1 MPPSQSESTPTRSS
15 PSPGTDGLIGVDA
28 GGGLPLSL
36 AAFNAEV
43 ARRNRDR
50 VEKHAD
56 EIRERCKTLAGFV
69 KEAWHVLEPE
79 TRYVHNW
86 HIDAICRHL
95 EAVVSGRMK
104 PRLVINIPPGSMKS
118 LLISVMFQA
127 WLWGPCGMPAR
138 RFVSTSFEIGNVE
151 RDTGKTRD
159 LIMSDWYQ
167 QLWPTT
173 LVRQARL
180 DFANSATGS
189 RIGVAFS
196 ALMGKRGDVL
206 TIDDPHSLDGAES
219 DVQRGNAV
227 RRFLEGGK
235 SRINDRQK
243 SIIIIVQQRI
253 HTDDLAGA
261 VLAEDLGYVHLNI
274 PMEFDP
280 ERQCV
285 TYDIEGNEFWRDP
298 RKVEG
303 ELMDPRRFSEGDAE
317 DEKKQ
322 SYSWQ
327 GQYQQQPVPREGNL
341 FNVDKIETI
350 AASPGG
356 GRAVRGW
363 DLAGTKKKKSAWSVG
378 LKLRLARNGMLVIE
392 DVIRLRGN
400 PFEVKTAVGDAADED
415 GMTILQS
422 LPQDPGQ
429 AGVAQKMDYASS
441 VLEGRKFRFSPETG
455 DKEFRAQGIASQVE
469 AGRVVMVRAPWNGP
483 LKDEL
488 RAFPNTMFKDH
499 VDALSRAYMELV
511 REKPKTSNAGPEIVE
526 VNGRAELPDPRAP
539 MTRPV
544 PVIAAQDP
552 WGAS

>member
-1 MPPSQSESTPTRSS
+1 M
-15 PSPGTDGLIGVDA
+15 
-28 GGGLPLSL
+28 

-43 ARRNRDR
+43 ARRNRER
-50 VEKHAD
+50 VERHAD
-56 EIRERCKTLAGFV
+56 QIRDRCKTLAGFV
-69 KEAWHVLEPE
+69 REAWHVLEPE
-79 TRYVHNW
+79 TRYSHNW
-86 HIDAICRHL
+86 HIDAICSHL
-95 EAVVSGRMK
+95 EAVVNGRMK

-167 QLWPTT
+167 SLWPTT
-173 LVRQARL
+173 LTRQARL
-180 DFANSATGS
+180 DFANTATGS

-235 SRINDRQK
+235 SRVNDRQK

-280 ERQCV
+280 ERACV
-285 TYDIEGNEFWRDP
+285 TYDIDGNEFWRDP
-298 RKVEG
+298 RTVEG
-303 ELMDPRRFSEGDAE
+303 KLMDPRRFTAGDAE

-363 DLAGTKKKKSAWSVG
+363 DLAGTKRKKSAWTVG
-378 LKLRLARNGMLVIE
+378 LKLRLAHNGMLIIE
-392 DVIRLRGN
+392 DVRRLRGN
-400 PFEVKTAVGDAADED
+400 PFEVKVAVKDAADDD
-415 GMTILQS
+415 GMAVKQS
-422 LPQDPGQ
+422 LPQDPAQ
-429 AGVAQKMDYASS
+429 AGVAQKLDYAAW
-441 VLEGRKFRFSPETG
+441 LEDRNFRFSPETG
-455 DKEFRAQGIASQVE
+455 DKEFRAQGIASQIE
-469 AGRVVMVRAPWNGP
+469 AGRVQMVRAPWNTA

-488 RAFPNTMFKDH
+488 RAFPNTMFKDQ
-499 VDALSRAYMELV
+499 VDALSRAYTELV
-511 REKPKTSNAGPEIVE
+511 REKPLSANAAPEIVE
-526 VNGRAELPDPRAP
+526 VDTKPEVHDPRV
-539 MTRPV
+539 RPLV
-544 PVIAAQDP
+544 EEHRDVYEDP
-552 WGAS
+552 WAA